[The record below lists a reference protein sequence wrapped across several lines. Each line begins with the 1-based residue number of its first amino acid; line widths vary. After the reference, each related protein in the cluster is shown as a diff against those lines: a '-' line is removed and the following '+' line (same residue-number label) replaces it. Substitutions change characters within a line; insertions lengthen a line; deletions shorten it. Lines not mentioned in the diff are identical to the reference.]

1 MSETQNQTNGTDEN
15 FRLTRVWAR
24 NFKSI
29 RELDL
34 ELGPLTVL
42 VGPNA
47 SGKSNVL
54 DVLSFIKKAIGAR
67 SRLGGRGAARDR
79 TRSSERAR
87 GEVIEISS
95 WALG

>member
-1 MSETQNQTNGTDEN
+1 MSATQNQTIGTDDN
-15 FRLTRVWAR
+15 FRLTRQLTRVWAR

-42 VGPNA
+42 VGSNA

-54 DVLSFIKKAIGAR
+54 DVLRFIRDAFEKKP
-67 SRLGGRGAARDR
+67 
-79 TRSSERAR
+79 
-87 GEVIEISS
+87 
-95 WALG
+95 